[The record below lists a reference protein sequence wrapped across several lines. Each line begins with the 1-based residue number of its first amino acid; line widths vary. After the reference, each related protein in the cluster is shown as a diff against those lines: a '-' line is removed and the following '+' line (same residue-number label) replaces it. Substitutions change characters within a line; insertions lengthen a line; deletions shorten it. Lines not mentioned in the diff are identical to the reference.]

1 MKIVPVKQ
9 GGVLNYLGKQKIVS
23 APIKWRSAPDHPL
36 SHLVYITDD
45 EIKLLIKKDLH
56 NSMPDGKA
64 NLGPAGLRSLNGG
77 GGGSEGAGTSD
88 SGGSDASS
96 PGDTG
101 GAGGNDGK
109 GGHDAGKS
117 SGTGG
122 SDVGSNEDSGY
133 GGDTTTAAEDAAAAG
148 KGGYDPDAGW
158 DGTQSLND
166 QGFNNNNLGG
176 QNGMGYDYEAAA
188 YGIGTITS
196 DTYGAKNF
204 GANTVTIEQTPGTIS
219 SRNYVNTMVNSMM
232 RSPDLTPQQKVNDL
246 NTMVSMINSPT
257 FASTLAKDDPAAALW
272 GISLIDNAYQNVMN
286 NPNYANITNQVDQN
300 AVTFGQNFIDNP
312 LSTLGKYGLT
322 GMLVKGGYESYK
334 NNVALTQLGFTPSS
348 TTSDGAGDTSGGGD
362 SYNNAIQ
369 TILQKVNKGYTGPS
383 AAKNFTQQYPS
394 STQSGTLSFQSAYN
408 TAKQNLGSL
417 LTAPMSPYGNNAVS
431 ASPFY
436 DYLKKNNLD
445 RGIL

>member
-77 GGGSEGAGTSD
+77 GGGSEGAGSD
-88 SGGSDASS
+88 SGG
-96 PGDTG
+96 
-101 GAGGNDGK
+101 
-109 GGHDAGKS
+109 
-117 SGTGG
+117 GG
-122 SDVGSNEDSGY
+122 SDSTDSGDMGSEAANDASTNAGNASV
-133 GGDTTTAAEDAAAAG
+133 GGDSTDSF
-148 KGGYDPDAGW
+148 GGYDPDAGF
-158 DGTQSLND
+158 TTSPQD
-166 QGFNNNNLGG
+166 QVDTGDLGS
-176 QNGMGYDYEAAA
+176 EAANDA
-188 YGIGTITS
+188 ATASGADSVGKGTFSSYSQIGSKMTNI
-196 DTYGAKNF
+196 
-204 GANTVTIEQTPGTIS
+204 ANYMKGNPGTTLGLNAIS
-219 SRNYVNTMVNSMM
+219 ALTGIPGLSLAYAVNSIYG
-232 RSPDLTPQQKVNDL
+232 TPA
-246 NTMVSMINSPT
+246 TSTSTSSANSE
-257 FASTLAKDDPAAALW
+257 
-272 GISLIDNAYQNVMN
+272 N
-286 NPNYANITNQVDQN
+286 
-300 AVTFGQNFIDNP
+300 
-312 LSTLGKYGLT
+312 
-322 GMLVKGGYESYK
+322 
-334 NNVALTQLGFTPSS
+334 
-348 TTSDGAGDTSGGGD
+348 SGGGD
-362 SYNNAIQ
+362 SYNESQISQ
-369 TILQKVNKGYTGPS
+369 ILTQVANQYTGPS

>member
-77 GGGSEGAGTSD
+77 GGGSEGAGSGG
-88 SGGSDASS
+88 GGSDASS

-101 GAGGNDGK
+101 GAGGNDGM
-109 GGHDAGKS
+109 GGHDAGGS

-148 KGGYDPDAGW
+148 NGGYDPDAGW

-196 DTYGAKNF
+196 DTYNVNSF
-204 GANTVTIEQTPGTIS
+204 GPNTVTIEQTPGTIS

-232 RSPDLTPQQKVNDL
+232 RSPDLTPQQKANEL
-246 NTMVSMINSPT
+246 SRMQSMINSPT
-257 FASTLAKDDPAAALW
+257 FQDNLAKGDPAAALY

-286 NPNYANITNQVDQN
+286 NPNYANITKQVDQN

-312 LSTLGKYGLT
+312 LSSLAKYGLT
-322 GMLVKGGYESYK
+322 GLLVKGGYESYK

>member
-88 SGGSDASS
+88 SGGSDST
-96 PGDTG
+96 DTG
-101 GAGGNDGK
+101 DMGSQAANEASTNAGN
-109 GGHDAGKS
+109 AS
-117 SGTGG
+117 VGG
-122 SDVGSNEDSGY
+122 SDVGSNEDSGFD
-133 GGDTTTAAEDAAAAG
+133 GTEGTFSTDTSDTGAG
-148 KGGYDPDAGW
+148 NGGYDPDAGW

-188 YGIGTITS
+188 YGKGAITS
-196 DTYGAKNF
+196 DTYGVNNF
-204 GANTVTIEQTPGTIS
+204 GPNTVSIEQTPGTIS

-232 RSPDLTPQQKVNDL
+232 RSPDLTPQQKANEL
-246 NTMVSMINSPT
+246 SRMSSMINSPS
-257 FASTLAKDDPAAALW
+257 FQSNLAKDDPAAALY

-286 NPNYANITNQVDQN
+286 NPNYANITNQVDRN
-300 AVTFGQNFIDNP
+300 GVTFGQNFIDNP
-312 LSTLGKYGLT
+312 LSSLAKYGLT
-322 GMLVKGGYESYK
+322 GLLVKGGYESYK

-369 TILQKVNKGYTGPS
+369 NILQKVNKGYTGPS

>member
-88 SGGSDASS
+88 SGGSDST
-96 PGDTG
+96 DTG
-101 GAGGNDGK
+101 DMGSQAANEASTNAGN
-109 GGHDAGKS
+109 AS
-117 SGTGG
+117 VGG

-133 GGDTTTAAEDAAAAG
+133 GGDTTTAAEDAAAG

-188 YGIGTITS
+188 YGKGAITS
-196 DTYGAKNF
+196 ATYGVNNF
-204 GANTVTIEQTPGTIS
+204 GPNTVSIEQTPGTIS
-219 SRNYVNTMVNSMM
+219 SQNYVSTSVNSMM
-232 RSPDLTPQQKVNDL
+232 QSPDLTPAEKASEL
-246 NTMVSMINSPT
+246 SRMSSMINSPS
-257 FASTLAKDDPAAALW
+257 FQSSLSKDDPSAALF
-272 GISLIDNAYQNVMN
+272 GISLIDNAYQSVMN
-286 NPNYANITNQVDQN
+286 NPNYANITNQVDRN
-300 AVTFGQNFIDNP
+300 GVTFGQNFIDNP

-369 TILQKVNKGYTGPS
+369 NILQKVNKGYTGPS

>member
-64 NLGPAGLRSLNGG
+64 NVGPAGLRSLNGG
-77 GGGSEGAGTSD
+77 GGGSEGAGSD
-88 SGGSDASS
+88 SGGSDST
-96 PGDTG
+96 DTG
-101 GAGGNDGK
+101 DMGSEAANDASTNAGNASVGGND
-109 GGHDAGKS
+109 D
-117 SGTGG
+117 
-122 SDVGSNEDSGY
+122 GY
-133 GGDTTTAAEDAAAAG
+133 TDGITNYTSTPAAAG
-148 KGGYDPDAGW
+148 NGGYDPDAGW

-188 YGIGTITS
+188 YGKGAITS
-196 DTYGAKNF
+196 ATYNVENF
-204 GANTVTIEQTPGTIS
+204 GPNTVSIEQTPGTIS
-219 SRNYVNTMVNSMM
+219 SQNYVSTMVNSMM
-232 RSPDLTPQQKVNDL
+232 QSPDLTPEQKANEL
-246 NTMVSMINSPT
+246 SRMSSMINSPS
-257 FASTLAKDDPAAALW
+257 FQSTLSKDDPQAALF
-272 GISLIDNAYQNVMN
+272 GISLIDNAYQSVMN
-286 NPNYANITNQVDQN
+286 NPNYANITNQVDRN
-300 AVTFGQNFIDNP
+300 GVTFGQNFIDNP
-312 LSTLGKYGLT
+312 LSSLAKYGLT
-322 GMLVKGGYESYK
+322 GLLVKGGYESYK
-334 NNVALTQLGFTPSS
+334 NNVALNQLGFTPSS

-369 TILQKVNKGYTGPS
+369 NILQTVNKGYTGPS

>member
-88 SGGSDASS
+88 SGGSD
-96 PGDTG
+96 
-101 GAGGNDGK
+101 
-109 GGHDAGKS
+109 
-117 SGTGG
+117 
-122 SDVGSNEDSGY
+122 DVGSNEDSGY
-133 GGDTTTAAEDAAAAG
+133 GGDTTTAAEDAAAENEDSGYGGDTTTAAEDAAAAEN
-148 KGGYDPDAGW
+148 GGYDPDAGW

-188 YGIGTITS
+188 YGKGAITS
-196 DTYGAKNF
+196 DTYGVKNF
-204 GANTVTIEQTPGTIS
+204 GANTVSIEQTPGTIS

-232 RSPDLTPQQKVNDL
+232 RSPDLTPQQKANEL
-246 NTMVSMINSPT
+246 STMVSMINSPT
-257 FASTLAKDDPAAALW
+257 FASTLAKDDPAAALY
-272 GISLIDNAYQNVMN
+272 GISLIDNAYQSVMN

-369 TILQKVNKGYTGPS
+369 NILQKVNKGYTGPS
-383 AAKNFTQQYPS
+383 AAKNFAQKYPS
-394 STQSGTLSFQSAYN
+394 SSQSGTLSFQSAYD

>member
-77 GGGSEGAGTSD
+77 GGGSEGAGSGG
-88 SGGSDASS
+88 GGSDASS

-101 GAGGNDGK
+101 GAGGNDGM
-109 GGHDAGKS
+109 GGHDAGGS

-196 DTYGAKNF
+196 DTYNVNSF
-204 GANTVTIEQTPGTIS
+204 GPNTVTIEQTPGTIS

-232 RSPDLTPQQKVNDL
+232 RSPDLTPQQKANEL
-246 NTMVSMINSPT
+246 SRMQSMINSPT
-257 FASTLAKDDPAAALW
+257 FQDNLAKGDPAAALY

-312 LSTLGKYGLT
+312 LSSLAKYGLT
-322 GMLVKGGYESYK
+322 GLLVKGGYESYK
-334 NNVALTQLGFTPSS
+334 KT
-348 TTSDGAGDTSGGGD
+348 
-362 SYNNAIQ
+362 
-369 TILQKVNKGYTGPS
+369 
-383 AAKNFTQQYPS
+383 
-394 STQSGTLSFQSAYN
+394 
-408 TAKQNLGSL
+408 
-417 LTAPMSPYGNNAVS
+417 M
-431 ASPFY
+431 
-436 DYLKKNNLD
+436 
-445 RGIL
+445 